1 MILLI
6 FYSNHFRE
14 PSDLYDWFKGWEDL
28 KPALVDQVLPTQRIL
43 MLGCGNSSYCASSSL
58 LLLLPLVLTQQL
70 HSNQPTNPPTHQ
82 S

>member
-1 MILLI
+1 MILI

-43 MLGCGNSSYCASSSL
+43 MLGCGNSSNSALPSSL
-58 LLLLPLVLTQQL
+58 SWLCLWC
-70 HSNQPTNPPTHQ
+70 
-82 S
+82 